1 MLTCKEWK
9 DINNIISVIK
19 LTKRRLSLIFTI
31 LLLLTAYILVQKYES
46 QSAIAST
53 VEFNDI
59 TKDYE
64 FVLGGEITGIKLLST
79 GVLVID
85 IENED
90 TDLKV
95 GDIILK
101 VNGESIESNNE
112 LIEHIDGNKELTLT
126 VQRENKIVEIK
137 ITPIYNP
144 EKDNYELGIW
154 VKDSSAGVGT
164 ITFYEKNSK
173 LFAGLRSWD
182 YRNRR

>member
-1 MLTCKEWK
+1 M
-9 DINNIISVIK
+9 
-19 LTKRRLSLIFTI
+19 
-31 LLLLTAYILVQKYES
+31 
-46 QSAIAST
+46 
-53 VEFNDI
+53 
-59 TKDYE
+59 
-64 FVLGGEITGIKLLST
+64 
-79 GVLVID
+79 VID

-101 VNGESIESNNE
+101 VNGKSIESNNE
-112 LIEHIDGNKELTLT
+112 LIEQINKDNKLILSVKRDNEEKEL
-126 VQRENKIVEIK
+126 E

-144 EKDNYELGIW
+144 STKSYELGLW
-154 VKDSSAGVGT
+154 VKDSCAGVGT